1 MLQASQKVLLGSS
14 SRSSAEPLAGLWLP
28 SLALPPALPPP
39 TPPPPPSPSEE
50 DDIPSLPTGVSVFTS
65 TTRLGSVAPL
75 PAGGSESVGEAEAAL
90 LTAPL

>member
-28 SLALPPALPPP
+28 SLALPPPLPPP
-39 TPPPPPSPSEE
+39 TPPPSPSEE